1 MRRHIVGWALPTVA
15 ALSLLHFVKA
25 APAPAP
31 LYVQNFENLK
41 EGEPPEEIQI
51 LDGEFAIKKIDN
63 NMLLEMGPDPLKAS
77 GILFGPGD
85 KNEYTVS
92 ARIKTAATGKRF
104 PEFGLGSCGPNQFK
118 LWMMPATG
126 ELQLLSGDD
135 AVAKIP
141 YKWESG
147 TWTKFKLRVVK
158 SGDNKFK
165 IQGKAWADGKD
176 EPKEWQI
183 SWEDPET
190 PRPGRAGLFST
201 PYAGTPTDFDDI
213 VVEPN
218 SK

>member
-1 MRRHIVGWALPTVA
+1 MSKHLAGWALPTVA
-15 ALSLLHFVKA
+15 VLSLLHFVKA
-25 APAPAP
+25 DPTPAP
-31 LYVQNFENLK
+31 LYAQNFESLK

-51 LDGEFAIKKIDN
+51 LDGEFVIKKIDN
-63 NMLLEMGPDPLKAS
+63 NMLMEMGPDPLKAS

-92 ARIKTAATGKRF
+92 ARIKTSSTGKRY

-118 LWMMPATG
+118 LWLMPATG

-147 TWTKFKLRVVK
+147 TWTKLKLRVAK
-158 SGDNKFK
+158 SGDNQYK
-165 IQGKAWADGKD
+165 IEGKAWRDGKD
-176 EPKEWQI
+176 EPKEWPI
-183 SWEDPET
+183 SWDDPET
-190 PRPGRAGLFST
+190 PRPGRAGLYST
-201 PYAGTPTDFDDI
+201 PYAGTATEFDDI
-213 VVEPN
+213 VVEQN